1 MSPRARYIPAGAVKV
16 ADKLSDAV
24 AFIYERRGRPVA
36 LVYVGSQSKP
46 VSAYSYR
53 SAPERERYVR
63 AAFEARRAVLAL
75 KRQRQEERKAYQ
87 PTYKPGDVL
96 GTCWGYDQTNRE
108 FFEVVEAKGK
118 HVILRELAQERI
130 DTGWC
135 RGKAVPLPGSY
146 VGEPIRRLAQPH
158 GIRIDSCR
166 LATPA
171 AVEDVAG
178 VKVVKP
184 VGWSSYA

>member
-1 MSPRARYIPAGAVKV
+1 MSPRARFTPAGAVKV
-16 ADKLSDAV
+16 SDKLSDAV
-24 AFIYERRGRPVA
+24 AFVYERRGRPIA
-36 LVYVGSQSKP
+36 CVYVGNQSKP

-53 SAPERERYVR
+53 SALDRERSIR
-63 AAFEARRAVLAL
+63 AAFEARRAAMAV
-75 KRQRQEERKAYQ
+75 KRQRQEERKAYR
-87 PTYKPGDVL
+87 PACKPGDVL
-96 GTCWGYDQTNRE
+96 GTCWGYEQTNRE
-108 FFEVVEAKGK
+108 FFEVIEVKGK
-118 HVILRELAQERI
+118 FVILRELAQERI
-130 DTGWC
+130 DTGWSQ
-135 RGKAVPLPGSY
+135 GKAVPLPGSY